1 MRKPGALTLTII
13 TVAVL
18 ALGSTSVSP
27 STNQGAGKVSTRD
40 FSFVVINGADIRSL
54 PNGENRLVQENGNTG
69 NQSSGTW
76 FLRNSNS
83 PGSPLI
89 KRGTGTLILPNSNS
103 YGVTKVGPGTL
114 RNAPADG
121 SSIKQ
126 GQGRLVL
133 SGASTVVYEFRNV
146 GPAELDRV
154 FLPGGTAS
162 LSMNFTKITRA
173 SGPVARMR

>member
-18 ALGSTSVSP
+18 ALGSTGVSP

-83 PGSPLI
+83 P
-89 KRGTGTLILPNSNS
+89 
-103 YGVTKVGPGTL
+103 
-114 RNAPADG
+114 AAH
-121 SSIKQ
+121 
-126 GQGRLVL
+126 
-133 SGASTVVYEFRNV
+133 
-146 GPAELDRV
+146 
-154 FLPGGTAS
+154 
-162 LSMNFTKITRA
+162 
-173 SGPVARMR
+173 